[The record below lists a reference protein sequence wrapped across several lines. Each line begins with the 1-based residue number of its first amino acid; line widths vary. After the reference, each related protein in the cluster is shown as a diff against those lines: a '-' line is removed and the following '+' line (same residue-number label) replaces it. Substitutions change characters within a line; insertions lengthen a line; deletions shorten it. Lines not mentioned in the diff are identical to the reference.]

1 MDGGRCEGEVPRVQG
16 GWAGWAAGVLRIY
29 VEVWL
34 ALVGLGPAGRCRVA
48 SWVGEGLWGAG
59 VMSWRPVDGGGGRVR
74 GAEWVS
80 GRLGHA
86 RHGNG

>member
-1 MDGGRCEGEVPRVQG
+1 MVVGVRGGCSGSWG
-16 GWAGWAAGVLRIY
+16 GGLGGFSGVLRIHVDVWVTL
-29 VEVWL
+29 VER
-34 ALVGLGPAGRCRVA
+34 GRAGRCRVT
-48 SWVGEGLWGAG
+48 SWLRGGLWGAL
-59 VMSWRPVDGGGGRVR
+59 VVSWRPADGDGRVR